1 MRGSLQD
8 LVPLWIGSS
17 KTKTVSEGYNE
28 SFWRWFGP
36 WTGSLFARHYLCSL
50 CSWWESVTCS
60 IIFNLHENSRPD
72 LQMSSTS
79 GTSVHFNSE
88 SSTHPAI
95 PILMAW
101 KSHSV
106 LATAQNHNYACDFG
120 APVCSGLLQTFW
132 YFTIQHFCAVIV
144 QVKVDTC
151 RRDGV
156 NWFRSWCSEA
166 SGWDRH
172 EFVNKSSRRFFS
184 CYHGRG
190 STHVFYNHFVVI
202 FLGWCVP
209 VG

>member
-88 SSTHPAI
+88 SSTHPAV

-106 LATAQNHNYACDFG
+106 LATAQNHNYAGDFG
-120 APVCSGLLQTFW
+120 APVCSGLHAGAPANMLVVYYPALLCCNCSGKSRYLQKRW
-132 YFTIQHFCAVIV
+132 GELV
-144 QVKVDTC
+144 QILIL
-151 RRDGV
+151 
-156 NWFRSWCSEA
+156 RSIW
-166 SGWDRH
+166 
-172 EFVNKSSRRFFS
+172 
-184 CYHGRG
+184 
-190 STHVFYNHFVVI
+190 
-202 FLGWCVP
+202 LG
-209 VG
+209 